1 MNLVSKLIGNKRR
14 PGKRPLAETS
24 TLDGAIDTLGSMY
37 RTLGDTAFQIDNE
50 IDSEVFRDICASIAC
65 HVENGA
71 AVSAC
76 AIEQCAKGTRNW
88 AAVRRFFADR
98 RQAEKT
104 FVTERLQDYRGVVK
118 DLTTSLRRIG
128 ERDRDTEAAV
138 KQGLDN
144 IECSVSNGGIDQI
157 RAVVDQTIESVAQ
170 TFAEQKRT
178 YEEQINE
185 LKNRMSSLRQDLVAA
200 REEMV
205 RDPLTDAFNRG
216 AFDTA
221 IVQSINT
228 HFVLNLPITFIFID
242 LDNFK
247 QVNDTYGHSAGDEV
261 LRSIGECLARSFIRK
276 SDFVARYG
284 GDEFAVVLNDTTAK
298 NTHSLIKRFL
308 DLVCE
313 IAVPNAPPELRVS
326 CSAGYTEVT
335 SGDTVKTLVDR
346 ADAAL
351 YQAKSA
357 GRNRSQ
363 YLPPD
368 FTPESPK
375 VVQEPGRE
383 ISSGAKEHA

>member
-1 MNLVSKLIGNKRR
+1 MNLVSKLMGNNRR
-14 PGKRPLAETS
+14 PVKRAADETS

-37 RTLGDTAFQIDNE
+37 RTLGDTAFHIDN
-50 IDSEVFRDICASIAC
+50 DMDPEVFRDICASIAC

-71 AVSAC
+71 PVSAC
-76 AIEQCAKGTRNW
+76 AIEQCANGSRNW

-98 RQAEKT
+98 RQTEKA

-118 DLTTSLRRIG
+118 DLTASLRLIG
-128 ERDRDTEAAV
+128 QRDRDTEAAV

-144 IECSVSNGGIDQI
+144 IECSISNGSIEQI
-157 RAVVDQTIESVAQ
+157 RCVVDQTIKSVTQ
-170 TFAEQKRT
+170 TFVEQKRA

-205 RDPLTDAFNRG
+205 RDTLTDAFNRG

-228 HFVLNLPITFIFID
+228 HFVLNLPITFILID

-261 LRSIGECLARSFIRK
+261 LRRIGECLARSFIRK
-276 SDFVARYG
+276 SDFVARFG
-284 GDEFAVVLNDTTAK
+284 GDEFAIILNDTTAE
-298 NTHSLIKRFL
+298 NSHSLVQRFL

-313 IAVPNAPPELRVS
+313 SAVPDAPPELRVS

-335 SGDTVKTLVDR
+335 SGDTVKTLIDR

-351 YQAKSA
+351 YQAKHA

-368 FTPESPK
+368 SAPATRDTAQVIQPNNRFR
-375 VVQEPGRE
+375 G
-383 ISSGAKEHA
+383 